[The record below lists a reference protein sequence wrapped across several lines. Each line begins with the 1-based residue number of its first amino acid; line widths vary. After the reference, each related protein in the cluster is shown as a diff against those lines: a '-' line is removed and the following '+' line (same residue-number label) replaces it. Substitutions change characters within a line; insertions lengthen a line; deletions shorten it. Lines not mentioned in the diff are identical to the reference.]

1 MGKETPQQSLYG
13 ATLLKRDDRNK
24 SWLTDL
30 QAACPD
36 FALAFDLC
44 GYIYARDSRRPLL
57 TKK

>member
-44 GYIYARDSRRPLL
+44 GYARDSRRPLL